1 MPKALH
7 RKLAKQATKQGLT
20 GERKDAYIYG
30 TMKKVESAKK
40 KKR

>member
-7 RKLAKQATKQGLT
+7 RKLAKQASKQGLK
-20 GERKDAYIYG
+20 GKSRDAYVYG
-30 TMKKVESAKK
+30 TLKKVEKK